1 MCGGDFLHLP
11 ALLLKEIPSTTSQSS
26 ASPLLGSGLLLL
38 SLFTKAGLDSPSL
51 LLGLLALL
59 FGQRLS
65 QIWGEQ
71 DVEVGQLC
79 WNLLL
84 VHPRLNPGVTGDN
97 CDGPAVKDT
106 LGSACSECCGIC
118 WTFR

>member
-26 ASPLLGSGLLLL
+26 ALLGSGLLIL
-38 SLFTKAGLDSPSL
+38 SPFTKAGLDAPGL

-84 VHPRLNPGVTGDN
+84 VHPRLRPR
-97 CDGPAVKDT
+97 CD
-106 LGSACSECCGIC
+106 
-118 WTFR
+118 WR

>member
-1 MCGGDFLHLP
+1 MGGGAVGGVCGGDFPHLP
-11 ALLLKEIPSTTSQSS
+11 ALLLKEIPSTTFQRSVT
-26 ASPLLGSGLLLL
+26 PLLGSGLLIL
-38 SLFTKAGLDSPSL
+38 SSFTKAGLDTPGL

-79 WNLLL
+79 RNLLL
-84 VHPRLNPGVTGDN
+84 VHPRLRSSHLQVWLEITVMDQP
-97 CDGPAVKDT
+97 
-106 LGSACSECCGIC
+106 
-118 WTFR
+118 